1 MARMTNSSYKL
12 VGRDM
17 SHRAE
22 TGTKRVGNGRL
33 SIKGFAMSQDDRSTR
48 LVHLPVFGQ
57 SLGAYLHGII

>member
-1 MARMTNSSYKL
+1 
-12 VGRDM
+12 M